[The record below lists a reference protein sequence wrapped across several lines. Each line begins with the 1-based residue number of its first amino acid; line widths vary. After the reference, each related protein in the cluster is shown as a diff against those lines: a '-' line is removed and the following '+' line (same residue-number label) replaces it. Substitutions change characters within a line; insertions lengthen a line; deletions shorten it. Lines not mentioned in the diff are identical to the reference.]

1 MKLPLLQ
8 ILERLYQKV
17 KINRLWAVKVIII
30 CMGLA
35 VLLGSQGLVE
45 RVLFGPW
52 MLEAPITIQGGDK
65 LFYAP

>member
-8 ILERLYQKV
+8 ILESLHQKV

-35 VLLGSQGLVE
+35 VFLGSQGLVE
-45 RVLFGPW
+45 RVLFG
-52 MLEAPITIQGGDK
+52 A
-65 LFYAP
+65 